1 MFKNILDILLNAE
14 TNFLQGFL
22 INLKKL
28 FELMYALGNF
38 SYLTYRIYRM
48 MYIYI
53 HMDMHVET
61 ENVYA

>member
-38 SYLTYRIYRM
+38 SYLTYRM
-48 MYIYI
+48 MYVYI